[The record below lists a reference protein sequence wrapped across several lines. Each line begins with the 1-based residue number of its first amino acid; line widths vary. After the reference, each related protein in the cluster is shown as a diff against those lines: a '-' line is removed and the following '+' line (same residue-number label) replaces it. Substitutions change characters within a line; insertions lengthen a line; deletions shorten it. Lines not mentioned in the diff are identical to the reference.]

1 MAKQTGVT
9 RTTISVPRDLKKR
22 MDKVSEP
29 VNWSGI
35 ACRAFEIHLG
45 DIAAKKENKK
55 MSDVVQRLRA
65 SRKEADSEWF
75 RTGREYGEK
84 WARDH
89 ASYDEL
95 VRVVAVSENEDHPWE
110 VNEQDIYSAAEI
122 LFFSIDGQEYQD
134 RGDARDFWK
143 AAVDGANDAQQQP
156 EFLRGFVDGAADL
169 FESIEDQI

>member
-45 DIAAKKENKK
+45 ETAAKKEHKE

-65 SRKEADSEWF
+65 SRKETDSDWF
-75 RTGREYGEK
+75 RKGRMCGER
-84 WARDH
+84 WARNY

-95 VRVVAVSENEDHPWE
+95 VRVAAVSEDDDHPWE
-110 VNEQDIYSAAEI
+110 VDERNPYSAAEV
-122 LFFSIDGQEYQD
+122 LFFAIDGTED
-134 RGDARDFWK
+134 RDRS
-143 AAVDGANDAQQQP
+143 GASDYWERAIGEANEPLQHP